1 MFQAAFRLPA
11 KFYGTFL
18 NLKRRSRNPQGVA
31 QFRPKKKKFRNVP
44 FHNGWFMSTKL
55 VSFLYDSGCIL
66 QVYVFCGIVGP
77 CVSPVYH
84 AVFHLDVR
92 SRMDKESVGLAFQE
106 TFSVARTFVVDSS
119 FEGCPL
125 MEVHF
130 YLVEVNPVDF
140 VGGITTH
147 KDSVFT
153 RTFDVVEINAA
164 YFSAGAFHGSFG
176 ETPSRVFVVA
186 YSPRIGGDIN
196 GFSLAPP
203 YVGEEAAVDNHVR
216 ENHVGHRTFVTVL
229 YADSPVAV
237 LDDAVGEQ
245 NVVDFVHVLRTDFYG
260 AGT

>member
-11 KFYGTFL
+11 KFYWTFL
-18 NLKRRSRNPQGVA
+18 NLKKTGTRKEIAR
-31 QFRPKKKKFRNVP
+31 FRPKKRNLEMYR
-44 FHNGWFMSTKL
+44 FTTGGFMSTKL
-55 VSFLYDSGCIL
+55 VSFLYDSGCIF
-66 QVYVFCGIVGP
+66 QVYVFCCIVGP

-84 AVFHLDVR
+84 AVFHLNVR
-92 SRMDKESVGLAFQE
+92 GRMDKESVGLAFQE
-106 TFSVARTFVVDSS
+106 TFSIARTFVVDSS
-119 FEGCPL
+119 FEGSPL
-125 MEVHF
+125 VEIHF

-153 RTFDVVEINAA
+153 RTLDVVEINAA
-164 YFSAGAFHGSFG
+164 YFPTGTFHSSFR
-176 ETPSRVFVVA
+176 ETPSCIFMVA
-186 YSPRIGGDIN
+186 YSPRIRGDID

-203 YVGEEAAVDNHVR
+203 YVGEEAAIDNHVR

-229 YADSPVAV
+229 YTDSPVAV

-245 NVVDFVHVLRTDFYG
+245 NVVDFVHVLRTDLYG